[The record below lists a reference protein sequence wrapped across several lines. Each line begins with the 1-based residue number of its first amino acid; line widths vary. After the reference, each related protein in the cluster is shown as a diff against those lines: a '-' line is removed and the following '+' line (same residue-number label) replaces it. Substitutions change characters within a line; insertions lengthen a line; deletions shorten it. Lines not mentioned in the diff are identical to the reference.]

1 MLLSHA
7 FPHYF
12 VAMKKTIRICVVG
25 LGRAGNFHLTS
36 IERIDGLELHS
47 VVDTDADLAQREGET
62 RECKWGTDLTEL
74 LKDDALNA
82 VIVASPTDAHFQYIC
97 DALNAGK
104 HVFTEKPVGHTVEE
118 INTCFELASK
128 HGLALHLGF
137 QRRFDKNFMA
147 LKRRLPELGDA
158 RIVKASSRDNPLP
171 SYEYLKISGNIFHD
185 MLIHDFDMLMFLFGA
200 KQPETVFAAGHTYD
214 QTIAG
219 FNDYDTVL
227 VTIKYAD
234 GMVCSIDTSRTSAYG
249 YDQRIEVFAEHGM
262 ATVDNE
268 RNNAVNV
275 YTEKGGSHEPF
286 NYSFP
291 QRYKDAY
298 LEELKQFADGI
309 ENGIH
314 TNVAHAECVMSH
326 QLADAALESIRTG
339 AAVKF
344 GEFIQHRK

>member
-1 MLLSHA
+1 
-7 FPHYF
+7 
-12 VAMKKTIRICVVG
+12 MKNTIRICVVG

-36 IERIDGLELHS
+36 IDQLDNLQLHS
-47 VVDTDADLAQREGET
+47 VVDADAALAQREAEA
-62 RECKWGTDLTEL
+62 RCCKWGTDLTEL
-74 LKDDALNA
+74 LKDDALDA
-82 VIVASPTDAHFQYIC
+82 VVVASPTDAHFDYIC
-97 DALNAGK
+97 QALAAGK
-104 HVFTEKPVGHTVEE
+104 HVFTEKPVGHTVVE
-118 INTCFELASK
+118 INTCFELAQK
-128 HGLALHLGF
+128 HDLALHLGF

-147 LKRRLPELGDA
+147 LKRRLPELGQT
-158 RIVKASSRDNPLP
+158 RIVKASSRDNPKP
-171 SYEYLKISGNIFHD
+171 SYEYLSISGNIFHD

-214 QTIAG
+214 QTIAS
-219 FNDYDTVL
+219 FNDFDTVL
-227 VTIKYAD
+227 VTIKYPD
-234 GMVCSIDTSRTSAYG
+234 GLVCSIDTSRTSAYG
-249 YDQRIEVFAEHGM
+249 YDQRIEVFSEHGM

-314 TNVAHAECVMSH
+314 ANVAHEECVMSH
-326 QLADAALESIRTG
+326 QLADAALQSIRTG
-339 AAVKF
+339 AAVRF
-344 GEFIQHRK
+344 EEFIQHRK

>member
-1 MLLSHA
+1 
-7 FPHYF
+7 
-12 VAMKKTIRICVVG
+12 MKNTLHICVVG

-36 IERIDGLELHS
+36 IERMDGLELHS
-47 VVDTDADLAQREGET
+47 VVDTDADLAQREGEA
-62 RECKWGTDLTEL
+62 RGCKWSTQLTEL
-74 LKDDALNA
+74 LTDDALDA

-158 RIVKASSRDNPLP
+158 RIVKASSRDNPRP

-200 KQPETVFAAGHTYD
+200 KQPETVFAAGHAYD
-214 QTIAG
+214 ETIASY
-219 FNDYDTVL
+219 NDHDTVM
-227 VTIKYAD
+227 VTIKYPD
-234 GMVCSIDTSRTSAYG
+234 GLVCSIDTSRIAAYG
-249 YDQRIEVFAEHGM
+249 YDQRIEVFGKNGM
-262 ATVDNE
+262 ATVENE
-268 RNNAVNV
+268 RNNSVNV
-275 YTEKGGSHEPF
+275 YTEKGGSHEPY

-298 LEELKQFADGI
+298 FEEMVQFADGI
-309 ENGIH
+309 RNGKL
-314 TNVAHAECVMSH
+314 TNVAHAECVLSH
-326 QLADAALESIRTG
+326 QLADAALESIKTG
-339 AAVKF
+339 KVVRYKEFVKS
-344 GEFIQHRK
+344 